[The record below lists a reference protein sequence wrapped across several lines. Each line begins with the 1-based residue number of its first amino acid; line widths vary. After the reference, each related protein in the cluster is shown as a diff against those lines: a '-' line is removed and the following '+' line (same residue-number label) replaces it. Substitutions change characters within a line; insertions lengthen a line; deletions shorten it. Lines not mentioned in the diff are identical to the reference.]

1 LGRIHAGCRVC
12 FGDFDLRLRN
22 DLARKNLS
30 IHIPAA
36 DEDNGCLDN
45 HLSGRVRL
53 ENERFVGLKAA
64 LCKITGKEE

>member
-1 LGRIHAGCRVC
+1 MGRIHVGCRVC

-36 DEDNGCLDN
+36 DEDSGCLDN

-53 ENERFVGLKAA
+53 EN
-64 LCKITGKEE
+64 